1 MIRWKSSQYQAIIFD
16 LGGVILTWDL
26 PEDTVISAQIFKRM
40 LTSQTWSDYERGD
53 LSENG
58 CYQRLAEDF
67 GIDSADIAHTV
78 RQARESLVTDTAI
91 MNIIS
96 EIRARANHIAI
107 FAMSNISQPDYAALL
122 LDHRGMCSF
131 DRVFPSGCYGTRKPE
146 LSFYNKVLREI
157 DTPPENVIFVDD
169 QLENVISAQSIGI
182 HGIVYTNAAELGRQL
197 RNLIFDPVE
206 RGREFLRRN
215 AGEFHS
221 ITETDQLVR
230 ENFSQLLILEATGDK
245 YVGQELEF
253 LPRYGSNV
261 QSRTLKP
268 WTNVLCDVNL
278 LGNPILTTETF
289 PDDVDT
295 TSLALMTLPTD
306 TKTANLLLD
315 QILGLVN
322 ADGIVTTRERIDPVV
337 CVNVLRLFCTY
348 GRGIAL
354 PLTLQWVYD
363 VLAHRAYING
373 TRYYTS
379 PESFLYFVG
388 QLCRFSTGVL
398 ALRPLETLLIDRLK
412 ERLQVKAD
420 PLSLAM
426 RILTCLSVGV
436 SQVEV
441 DLREFLSMQCEDGSW
456 EPCPFTRYGLSK
468 VSIGN
473 RGLTTAFVVKAVEMC
488 RGS

>member
-1 MIRWKSSQYQAIIFD
+1 MTRWKSSQYQAIIFD

-40 LTSQTWSDYERGD
+40 LTSQTWSDYERGN

-245 YVGQELEF
+245 YVG
-253 LPRYGSNV
+253 R
-261 QSRTLKP
+261 
-268 WTNVLCDVNL
+268 LCQV
-278 LGNPILTTETF
+278 E
-289 PDDVDT
+289 
-295 TSLALMTLPTD
+295 
-306 TKTANLLLD
+306 
-315 QILGLVN
+315 
-322 ADGIVTTRERIDPVV
+322 TRERIDPVV

-441 DLREFLSMQCEDGSW
+441 DLRELLSMQCEDGSW

-473 RGLTTAFVVKAVEMC
+473 RGLTTAFAVKVVEMC

>member
-1 MIRWKSSQYQAIIFD
+1 MTRWKSSQYKAIIFD
-16 LGGVILTWDL
+16 LGSVISTWDL

-40 LTSQTWSDYERGD
+40 LISQTWSDYERGK
-53 LSENG
+53 LNENS
-58 CYQRLAEDF
+58 CYQGLAENF
-67 GIDSADIAHTV
+67 GIDSADIAHAV

-96 EIRARANHIAI
+96 EIRAGASHIAI

-122 LDHRGMCSF
+122 LDHREMCSF

-146 LSFYNKVLREI
+146 LSFYNKVLQEI
-157 DTPPENVIFVDD
+157 DTPPEKVIFVDD

-182 HGIVYTNAAELGRQL
+182 HGIVYTDAAELGRQL
-197 RNLIFDPVE
+197 RNLIFDPVD
-206 RGREFLRRN
+206 RGRGFLRRN
-215 AGEFHS
+215 AGQLHS
-221 ITETDQLVR
+221 ITETNQIVR

-245 YVGQELEF
+245 SLVSFEYHQKSWNF
-253 LPRYGSNV
+253 F
-261 QSRTLKP
+261 Q
-268 WTNVLCDVNL
+268 
-278 LGNPILTTETF
+278 GNPILTTETF
-289 PDDVDT
+289 PDDVGT

-315 QILGLVN
+315 EISGLVN
-322 ADGIVTTRERIDPVV
+322 ADGIVTTYFDQTRERIDPVV

-348 GRGIAL
+348 GQSIAL

-363 VLAHRAYING
+363 VLAHRAYLNG

-436 SQVEV
+436 SQIEV
-441 DLREFLSMQCEDGSW
+441 DLRELLAMQCEDGSW

-473 RGLTTAFVVKAVEMC
+473 RGLTTAFAVKAVEMC
-488 RGS
+488 RGN